1 MMAWALVQSATEMT
15 WSDYEQ
21 VTQALNVDA
30 DPPSGLIVHAAGEV
44 DGKWRSVD
52 VWESE
57 ADYNRFREER
67 LMPAVIRAMGEEAVA
82 AGPPPQES
90 FEVRHLV
97 NPS

>member
-1 MMAWALVQSATEMT
+1 MAWALVQTATEMT
-15 WSDYEQ
+15 WSDYEK
-21 VTQALNVDA
+21 VTQALSVDA
-30 DPPSGLIVHAAGEV
+30 DPPAGLIVHAAGEV

-67 LMPAVIRAMGEEAVA
+67 LMPAVIQAMGEEAVA

-90 FEVRHLV
+90 FEVKHLV
-97 NPS
+97 NP

>member
-1 MMAWALVQSATEMT
+1 MAWALVQGATEMT
-15 WSDYEQ
+15 WPDYEK
-21 VTQALNVDA
+21 VTRALNVDG
-30 DPPSGLIVHAAGEV
+30 DPPPGLMVHAAGEV

-67 LMPAVIRAMGEEAVA
+67 LMPAVIQAMGEEAVA

-90 FEVRHLV
+90 FEVKHLV
-97 NPS
+97 TP

>member
-1 MMAWALVQSATEMT
+1 MAWALVQGATEMT
-15 WSDYEQ
+15 WSDYEK
-21 VTQALNVDA
+21 VTQALNVDG
-30 DPPSGLIVHAAGEV
+30 DPPPGLIVHAAGEV

-67 LMPAVIRAMGEEAVA
+67 LMPAVIQAMGEEAVA

-90 FEVRHLV
+90 FEVKHLV
-97 NPS
+97 TP

>member
-1 MMAWALVQSATEMT
+1 MT
-15 WSDYEQ
+15 WSDYEK
-21 VTQALNVDA
+21 VTQALNVDG
-30 DPPSGLIVHAAGEV
+30 DPPPGLIVHAAGEV

-67 LMPAVIRAMGEEAVA
+67 LMPAVIQAMGEEAVA

-90 FEVRHLV
+90 FEVKHLV
-97 NPS
+97 TP